1 MTSNEGAGTGGSGAS
16 GRGIEADV
24 VVVGAGLAGLV
35 AAAQAYAAGRR
46 VAVFDQEP
54 EASVGGQAHWSFGG
68 LFLVVGVAL
77 GTLNMWLAV
86 RSVARFATSRPSKA
100 RFSGSV
106 LGRLAVITV
115 VALVTAW
122 LVRPAGMAIFAGLA
136 LFQVLAIVSSML
148 PLIKEIR
155 QK

>member
-1 MTSNEGAGTGGSGAS
+1 MTTSVPSYTPPVTLATFRRAVIMAGVVTAV
-16 GRGIEADV
+16 AV
-24 VVVGAGLAGLV
+24 VVLVLVGYPL
-35 AAAQAYAAGRR
+35 
-46 VAVFDQEP
+46 F
-54 EASVGGQAHWSFGG
+54 G

-115 VALVTAW
+115 VALVMAW
-122 LVRPAGMAIFAGLA
+122 LVRPAGMAVFAGLA

>member
-1 MTSNEGAGTGGSGAS
+1 MTTSVPSYTPPVTLATFRRAAIMAGVVTAV
-16 GRGIEADV
+16 AV
-24 VVVGAGLAGLV
+24 VVLVLVGYPL
-35 AAAQAYAAGRR
+35 
-46 VAVFDQEP
+46 F
-54 EASVGGQAHWSFGG
+54 G

-115 VALVTAW
+115 VALVMAW

>member
-1 MTSNEGAGTGGSGAS
+1 MTTSAPSYTPPVTLATFRLAALMAGVVSAV
-16 GRGIEADV
+16 AV
-24 VVVGAGLAGLV
+24 VVLVLVGYPL
-35 AAAQAYAAGRR
+35 
-46 VAVFDQEP
+46 F
-54 EASVGGQAHWSFGG
+54 G

-77 GTLNMWLAV
+77 GMLNMRLAV
-86 RSVARFATSRPSKA
+86 RSVARFATSRPSRA

-115 VALVTAW
+115 VALVLAW
-122 LVRPAGMAIFAGLA
+122 LVRPAGIAIFGGLA

-155 QK
+155 QR

>member
-1 MTSNEGAGTGGSGAS
+1 MPSYTPPVTVATFRRAA
-16 GRGIEADV
+16 IMAAVATAAAV
-24 VVVGAGLAGLV
+24 VVLVLVGHPL
-35 AAAQAYAAGRR
+35 Y
-46 VAVFDQEP
+46 
-54 EASVGGQAHWSFGG
+54 G

-86 RSVARFATSRPSKA
+86 RSVARFTTTRPSKA

-115 VALVTAW
+115 VALVMAW
-122 LVRPAGMAIFAGLA
+122 LVRPAGIAIFGGLA
-136 LFQVLAIVSSML
+136 LFQLLAIVSSML

>member
-1 MTSNEGAGTGGSGAS
+1 M
-16 GRGIEADV
+16 
-24 VVVGAGLAGLV
+24 
-35 AAAQAYAAGRR
+35 
-46 VAVFDQEP
+46 
-54 EASVGGQAHWSFGG
+54 
-68 LFLVVGVAL
+68 
-77 GTLNMWLAV
+77 
-86 RSVARFATSRPSKA
+86 
-100 RFSGSV
+100 

-115 VALVTAW
+115 VALVMAW

>member
-1 MTSNEGAGTGGSGAS
+1 MPPYMPPVTRATFRRAAIMAGAVT
-16 GRGIEADV
+16 V
-24 VVVGAGLAGLV
+24 V
-35 AAAQAYAAGRR
+35 AAVVLLVLGYALY
-46 VAVFDQEP
+46 
-54 EASVGGQAHWSFGG
+54 G
-68 LFLVVGVAL
+68 LFLAVGVAL

-86 RSVARFATSRPSKA
+86 RAVASFATTRPSKV

-115 VALVTAW
+115 LALAVAW
-122 LVRPAGMAIFAGLA
+122 LVRPAGIAVFGGLA
-136 LFQVLAIVSSML
+136 LFQFLAIVSSML

>member
-1 MTSNEGAGTGGSGAS
+1 MTSGAPSYTPPVTLAMF
-16 GRGIEADV
+16 RRTVLMAGIATAVAV
-24 VVVGAGLAGLV
+24 VVLVLVGYPL
-35 AAAQAYAAGRR
+35 
-46 VAVFDQEP
+46 F
-54 EASVGGQAHWSFGG
+54 G

-77 GTLNMWLAV
+77 GALNMWLAV
-86 RSVARFATSRPSKA
+86 RSVSRFATARPSKV

-115 VALVTAW
+115 IALAVAF
-122 LVRPAGMAIFAGLA
+122 LVRPAGIAVFGGLA
-136 LFQVLAIVSSML
+136 LFQFLAIVSSML

>member
-1 MTSNEGAGTGGSGAS
+1 MTGSAPPYTPPVTLATFRRTTIMAAVVS
-16 GRGIEADV
+16 AVAV
-24 VVVGAGLAGLV
+24 VVLLLVGYPL
-35 AAAQAYAAGRR
+35 
-46 VAVFDQEP
+46 F
-54 EASVGGQAHWSFGG
+54 G

-86 RSVARFATSRPSKA
+86 RSVARFATTRPSKV

-115 VALVTAW
+115 LALVVAW
-122 LVRPAGMAIFAGLA
+122 LVRPAGIATFGGLA
-136 LFQVLAIVSSML
+136 LFQFLAIVSSAL

-155 QK
+155 QR